1 MNLPEMYAL
10 RKRMEALCSLCDTLE
25 EKGFWMASGR
35 IPFREAFRLDLA
47 NFCMYISASDG
58 RVSGG
63 EVLFFKV
70 ALGFET
76 SIDELIST
84 IKEQGIYSESF
95 ETKVPLTIKTL
106 VSAERELAAAGIDVD
121 GITDNF
127 VDFYYDLG
135 CGMIQADDDVADN
148 ELRDLNIYMS
158 TIYNYAGS
166 SNRRIAERRSSKSS
180 SSSSSSSDSFDRT
193 GLILPNLDFETVR
206 VNGFGNKVV
215 TDVELPS
222 CAMFVTAKHSMGDS
236 NFSVCYYD
244 GDGDRSSYFVNEI
257 GNYEGTIL
265 FNNSRAE
272 EGSGIIEV
280 EADGKW
286 SLEFIAIPRAV
297 GLSGSSNVKG
307 RGCTVCDAFVGNGKP
322 NVVKFKHD
330 GDSNFCVRI
339 ISEDGDN
346 EMLVNE
352 IGFYSGEKVMKL
364 EKGVRYFILVEAD
377 GNWSVDVGMGD
388 VQKYCGLKENC

>member
-10 RKRMEALCSLCDTLE
+10 RKRMDALCSLCDTLE

-35 IPFREAFRLDLA
+35 IPFRQAFRLDLA

-58 RVSGG
+58 RVTGG
-63 EVLFFKV
+63 EALFFKV
-70 ALGFET
+70 ALGFDT

-106 VSAERELAAAGIDVD
+106 VAAERELAEAGIDVE

-127 VDFYYDLG
+127 IDFYYDLG
-135 CGMIQADDDVADN
+135 CGMIQADDVADN
-148 ELRDLNIYMS
+148 ELKDLNIYMS
-158 TIYNYAGS
+158 TLYNYAGS
-166 SNRRIAERRSSKSS
+166 SNRRIAERRSSQSS
-180 SSSSSSSDSFDRT
+180 SGSNLSAPSVDRT
-193 GLILPNLDFETVR
+193 GPILPNLNFETVKIS
-206 VNGFGNKVV
+206 GFGNKVV
-215 TDVELPS
+215 SDIELPS
-222 CAMFVTAKHSMGDS
+222 CALFVTAKHAMGDS

-244 GDGDRSSYFVNEI
+244 GDGNRSSYFINEI

-307 RGCTVCDAFVGNGKP
+307 HGCTVCDAFVGNGKP
-322 NVVKFKHD
+322 NVVKIKHD

-346 EMLVNE
+346 KMLVNE
-352 IGFYSGEKVMKL
+352 IGFFSGEKVMKL
-364 EKGVRYFILVEAD
+364 EKGIRYFILVEAD
-377 GNWSVDVGMGD
+377 GNWAVDVGMGD
-388 VQKYCGLKENC
+388 AQKYCGLKENY